1 MFKNKTIFITGASR
15 GIGKAIGKRLAQEGA
30 NIIVTGKSS
39 EPHPKLEGTIHTSVL
54 EMEKAGGNA
63 LAIEMDVRFE
73 EQVKSAIEKAVQT
86 FGGID
91 VLINNA
97 GTIDPIQRI
106 EDSDPILWGRLIDI
120 NLKGLYYGIRYALP
134 FMKSNNGGTILNV
147 GSGAASTPLEGWSH
161 YCSSK
166 AAVHHLTSCLH
177 KEEMRNG
184 IRALT
189 LSPGTVATGMQKSI
203 ALSGINSVSEIPWEN
218 HIPAHWPAMALAW
231 MATSD
236 SDEWLGQTVSLRSN
250 DIRKRIGIE

>member
-1 MFKNKTIFITGASR
+1 MVLDFKNKTIIITGASR
-15 GIGKAIGKRLAQEGA
+15 GIGEATAHHFANLNANVVLAARSKDKISTIARSIGK
-30 NIIVTGKSS
+30 
-39 EPHPKLEGTIHTSVL
+39 
-54 EMEKAGGNA
+54 NA
-63 LAIEMDVRFE
+63 LAIECDVADPN
-73 EQVKSAIEKAVQT
+73 QVNNLMMKASKAFNT
-86 FGGID
+86 ID

-250 DIRKRIGIE
+250 DIRKRVGIK